1 MRQHPTGYSAVARLL
16 HWATAL
22 VIIGLTGLGWWMV
35 DLSYYDAWYNRGLDL
50 HKSFG
55 IIALAL
61 AVAFIAR
68 KLIGQAPAPAPPL
81 TSFERIGAKAA
92 HGMLFILMLLMPL
105 SGYLISTSSG
115 DGIDVFGIITVPAI
129 IKAGEQARELAIDV
143 HYWLAYI
150 GLGII
155 AVHGLAAIKHHVIN
169 KDRTLMRMLS
179 GR

>member
-1 MRQHPTGYSAVARLL
+1 MTHHLSGYSIVARLL

-22 VIIGLTGLGWWMV
+22 VILGLTGLGWWMV

-55 IIALAL
+55 VIALVLGA
-61 AVAFIAR
+61 AFILQ
-68 KLIGQAPAPAPPL
+68 KLLGQSPAPLSSL
-81 TSFERIGAKAA
+81 TKLERIGAKSA
-92 HGMLFILMLLMPL
+92 HGMLFVLMLLMPI

-115 DGIDVFGIITVPAI
+115 DGIDVFGVFTLPALLQI
-129 IKAGEQARELAIDV
+129 DKQTRDLAIDV

-155 AVHGLAAIKHHVIN
+155 AVHALAAIKHHIID

>member
-1 MRQHPTGYSAVARLL
+1 MSQHPTGYSVVARLL

-22 VIIGLTGLGWWMV
+22 VILGLTGLGWWMV

-55 IIALAL
+55 IIAFVL
-61 AVAFIAR
+61 AVAFIVR
-68 KLIGQAPAPAPPL
+68 KLIGQTPASAPPL
-81 TSFERIGAKAA
+81 TKLERIGAKSA
-92 HGMLFILMLLMPL
+92 HGMLFILMLLMPV

-115 DGIDVFGIITVPAI
+115 DGIDVFGVVTVPALF
-129 IKAGEQARELAIDV
+129 KTGEQARDLAIDV

>member
-1 MRQHPTGYSAVARLL
+1 MNPHPTGYSVVARLL

-22 VIIGLTGLGWWMV
+22 VILGLTGLGWWMV

-55 IIALAL
+55 IIAYVL
-61 AVAFIAR
+61 AVAFIIR
-68 KLIGQAPAPAPPL
+68 KLIGQAPAPATPL
-81 TSFERIGAKAA
+81 TTFERIGAKAA
-92 HGMLFILMLLMPL
+92 HGMLFILMLLMPV

-115 DGIDVFGIITVPAI
+115 DGVDVFGIVTVPAL
-129 IKAGEQARELAIDV
+129 IKTGDQARDLAIDL
-143 HYWLAYI
+143 HYWLAYV

-155 AVHGLAAIKHHVIN
+155 AVHTLAAIKHHVIN